1 MITGDFI
8 HHPIQFHDP
17 GLVSPFDVDNDA
29 AVATR
34 RRVFAEYAETPTL
47 IIGTHF
53 AGPTAGKLVRDG
65 DGYRLDV

>member
-17 GLVSPFDVDNDA
+17 GLASPFDVDNA
-29 AVATR
+29 AAIATR
-34 RRVFAEYAETPTL
+34 RRVFGEYAGTPTL

-53 AGPTAGKLVRDG
+53 TGPTAGKLVRDG
-65 DGYRLDV
+65 DGYRLVV